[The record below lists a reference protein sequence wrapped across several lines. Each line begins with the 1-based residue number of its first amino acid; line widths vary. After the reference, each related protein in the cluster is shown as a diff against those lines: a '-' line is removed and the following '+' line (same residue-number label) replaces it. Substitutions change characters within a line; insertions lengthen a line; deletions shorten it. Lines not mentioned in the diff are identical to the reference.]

1 MFDANSKTPK
11 ESAPRAFGE
20 TAPQCGRAPWRE
32 RTVLHCDEAIVPR
45 SRIVKVQAQRLSL
58 MPEGLEEGLVSQD
71 LADLLDFIFA
81 DIN

>member
-1 MFDANSKTPK
+1 M
-11 ESAPRAFGE
+11 R
-20 TAPQCGRAPWRE
+20 PQAMEGKDSIALR
-32 RTVLHCDEAIVPR
+32 DEAIVPR

>member
-1 MFDANSKTPK
+1 MFDANSKTPM

-20 TAPQCGRAPWRE
+20 TAPQCGRAPWRK

-45 SRIVKVQAQRLSL
+45 SRIAKIQPQSTSL
-58 MPEGLEEGLVSQD
+58 MPEGLEEGLTSQD